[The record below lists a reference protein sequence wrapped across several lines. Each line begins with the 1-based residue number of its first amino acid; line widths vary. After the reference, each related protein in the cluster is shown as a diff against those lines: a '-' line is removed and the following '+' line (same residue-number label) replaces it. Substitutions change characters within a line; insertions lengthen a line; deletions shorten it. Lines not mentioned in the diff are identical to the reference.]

1 MIRGTLKLPVFFGLW
16 LLLVAGSG
24 AQGQAATDPSK
35 DTTQKLA
42 PAYADPSTLDATV
55 FVGDLAVPAR
65 ARKDAE
71 RGHRLL
77 VKEHKPAESAAAFR
91 KAIALAPSYA
101 KAYLL
106 LGAAYMDMQRWADAE
121 EPLLKAVL
129 LDDKLSAATLALGSC
144 MIEEGQYLEAEKYLL
159 SGLRSN
165 PNFVRGHYDLGRA
178 YYGLH
183 RFEAAASEARTAVT
197 LAPELPNT
205 HVVLAYALL
214 RLRNEGDALVEF
226 QAYLRLAP
234 RGEWAAQV
242 RNSVADL
249 QDESATQAAK
259 ALP

>member
-1 MIRGTLKLPVFFGLW
+1 MIRGTLKLPAFFGLW
-16 LLLVAGSG
+16 LSLVAGIG
-24 AQGQAATDPSK
+24 VPGQAATDPSK

-144 MIEEGQYLEAEKYLL
+144 MVEETKYLEAEKYL
-159 SGLRSN
+159 
-165 PNFVRGHYDLGRA
+165 
-178 YYGLH
+178 
-183 RFEAAASEARTAVT
+183 
-197 LAPELPNT
+197 
-205 HVVLAYALL
+205 
-214 RLRNEGDALVEF
+214 
-226 QAYLRLAP
+226 
-234 RGEWAAQV
+234 
-242 RNSVADL
+242 
-249 QDESATQAAK
+249 
-259 ALP
+259 